1 MGGRIGVKSKPGR
14 GSCFWFEAS
23 LQAATAPT
31 VGRRTPHTGADISPQ
46 PGAAATRKLRV
57 LVAEDNK
64 INQQFA
70 RMLLTKAGHA
80 VTIADNGE
88 EAVAAV
94 RAADY
99 DVVLMDVQMP
109 ILDGIEATRHIR
121 ALAPPKN
128 AVPIIAVTAHAMT
141 GAREEYLA
149 SGMDGYLSKPLDPS
163 ALLRLLDD
171 YAGSAPPAAQAAATP
186 APACDTI
193 FDPDSIAAL
202 EKYLP
207 PSSIRELLAMFVD
220 QIDSQIAPLRSAAA
234 ARDLDPLGREA
245 HSLAGSA
252 GNIGIS
258 RLSLLARELE
268 AACKAGDADAAVELS
283 GRVVAASTAA
293 ATAVRAWL
301 AERRPPPLPL
311 APLLPV
317 ERVA

>member
-1 MGGRIGVKSKPGR
+1 
-14 GSCFWFEAS
+14 
-23 LQAATAPT
+23 
-31 VGRRTPHTGADISPQ
+31 
-46 PGAAATRKLRV
+46 V

-80 VTIADNGE
+80 VEIADNGE
-88 EAVAAV
+88 EAVAAL

-121 ALAPPKN
+121 ALPPPKN

-149 SGMDGYLSKPLDPS
+149 SGMDGYLSKPLDPT
-163 ALLRLLDD
+163 ALLRTLEAH
-171 YAGSAPPAAQAAATP
+171 AGAAPPAAPTP
-186 APACDTI
+186 AGEAI
-193 FDPDSIAAL
+193 FDPDAIAAL
-202 EKYLP
+202 EKHLP
-207 PSSIRELLAMFVD
+207 PNSVRELLAMFVD

-252 GNIGIS
+252 GNIGVS

-268 AACKAGDADAAVELS
+268 AACKAGDADAAVAL
-283 GRVVAASTAA
+283 GDRVVAASTAA
-293 ATAVRAWL
+293 AAAVRAWL
-301 AERRPPPLPL
+301 DDRRPSPQPL

>member
-1 MGGRIGVKSKPGR
+1 
-14 GSCFWFEAS
+14 
-23 LQAATAPT
+23 
-31 VGRRTPHTGADISPQ
+31 
-46 PGAAATRKLRV
+46 V

-64 INQQFA
+64 INQQLA
-70 RMLLTKAGHA
+70 RMLLTKAGYT
-80 VTIADNGE
+80 VDIADNGE
-88 EAVAAV
+88 EAVTAI

-121 ALAPPKN
+121 ALPPPKN

-163 ALLRLLDD
+163 ALLRTLEA
-171 YAGSAPPAAQAAATP
+171 YAGSAPPTASVTATP
-186 APACDTI
+186 APTCDAI
-193 FDPDSIAAL
+193 FDPDAIAAL

-220 QIDSQIAPLRSAAA
+220 QIDSQIVPLRSAAA

-252 GNIGIS
+252 GNIGLS
-258 RLSLLARELE
+258 RLSLVARELE
-268 AACKAGDADAAVELS
+268 AACKVGDADAAVELS
-283 GRVVAASTAA
+283 DRVVAAATAA

-301 AERRPPPLPL
+301 EERSPPPQAL
-311 APLLPV
+311 APLRPV